1 MVTLTGAILFLSYF
15 FCLLLLIR
23 PLGGYLTRVFAGERV
38 FLSPVLLPVER
49 LLYRLAKF
57 DPSEEEH
64 WLIYARNLLAA
75 NLLGF
80 VLLYTMLRLQDVL
93 PLNPEHLPA
102 FAPDTAFN
110 AALSFVSN
118 TNWQSYSGETQATYL
133 SQMMGFAVQNFLS
146 AATGLAVAIAFIRG
160 LCRRSAKTIGN
171 FWVDWTRS
179 VLYFLLPISFIAAL
193 LLIALGV
200 PQNFDA
206 YTHVMTVEGQTQ
218 IIPQGPVASQEA
230 IKMLGTNG
238 GGFFNANSAHPYEN
252 PSALTNFIEM
262 LLMGLSG
269 AALTNVF
276 GRMAGDERQGW
287 AIFTAMFCLFTM
299 TALPL
304 FWLESHLPQVYSL
317 LGVDLSMGNME
328 GKEVRFGVAASSLF
342 AALTTAISCGA
353 VNAMHDSFSA
363 LGGMTPLLNMLLGE
377 VVFGG
382 IGAGFYGMMLFV
394 ILAIF
399 MSGLMIGRT
408 PEYLGKKI
416 EVKEMQL
423 TVLGILITPSAIL
436 ALSALAIALPAGRLG
451 ILNPGPHGFSEL
463 FYAYTSAAANN
474 GSAFAGLS
482 ANTPFYNITLG
493 LGMFLGRFLMIV
505 PVLALTGQLVQKNR
519 AEPSSGSLSTQGLL
533 FVLFLLGVVIVVAG
547 LTFFPAL
554 SLGPLAEYFSA

>member
-1 MVTLTGAILFLSYF
+1 MMTLTGAILFLSYF
-15 FCLLLLIR
+15 FCLLLCIR

-38 FLSPVLLPVER
+38 FLSPLLLPVER
-49 LLYRLAKF
+49 LLYHLAKL
-57 DPSEEEH
+57 DPSQEEH
-64 WLIYARNLLAA
+64 WSIYARHLLSA

-80 VLLYTMLRLQDVL
+80 VLLYTMLRLQGVL

-110 AALSFVSN
+110 AALSFVTN
-118 TNWQSYSGETQATYL
+118 TNWQSYPGETYASYL

-179 VLYFLLPISFIAAL
+179 VLYFLLPLSFIAAL
-193 LLIALGV
+193 VLIALGV

-206 YTHVMTVEGQTQ
+206 YTQAITVEGQTQ

-230 IKMLGTNG
+230 IKVLGTNG

-276 GRMAGDERQGW
+276 GRMAGNERYGW
-287 AIFTAMFCLFTM
+287 AIFAAMFCLFAV

-304 FWLESHLPQVYSL
+304 FWLESHPPQALSL
-317 LGVDLSMGNME
+317 LDIDLSMGNME

-342 AALTTAISCGA
+342 AALTTAVSCGA

-363 LGGMTPLLNMLLGE
+363 LGGMMPLFNMILGE

-394 ILAIF
+394 MLAIF

-416 EVKEMQL
+416 EAKEMQL
-423 TVLGILITPSAIL
+423 TVLGILITPLAIL
-436 ALSALAIALPAGRLG
+436 VLSALAIVLPAGRAG
-451 ILNPGPHGFSEL
+451 ILNPGPHGFSEVL
-463 FYAYTSAAANN
+463 YAYTSAAANN

-493 LGMFLGRFLMIV
+493 LGMFMGRFLMIV
-505 PVLALTGQLVQKNR
+505 PVLALAGQLVQKSR

-533 FVLFLLGVVIVVAG
+533 FVLFLFAVVIIVAG
-547 LTFFPAL
+547 LTFFPTL
-554 SLGPLAEYFSA
+554 SLGPVAEHFGS

>member
-1 MVTLTGAILFLSYF
+1 
-15 FCLLLLIR
+15 LLLIR
-23 PLGGYLTRVFAGERV
+23 PLGGYLTRVFSGERV
-38 FLSPVLLPVER
+38 FLSPLLLPVEH
-49 LLYRLAKF
+49 LLYRLAKL
-57 DPSEEEH
+57 DPSKEEH

-80 VLLYTMLRLQDVL
+80 VLLYTILCLQGVL

-102 FAPDTAFN
+102 FAPDAAFN
-110 AALSFVSN
+110 AALSFVTN

-146 AATGLAVAIAFIRG
+146 AATGLVVAIAFIRG

-179 VLYFLLPISFIAAL
+179 VLYFLLPLSFIAAL
-193 LLIALGV
+193 VLIALGV

-206 YTHVMTVEGQTQ
+206 YTEAITVEGQTQ

-363 LGGMTPLLNMLLGE
+363 LGGMMPLLNMLLGE
-377 VVFGG
+377 VAFGG

-436 ALSALAIALPAGRLG
+436 ALSALAIVLPAGRAG
-451 ILNPGPHGFSEL
+451 ILNPGPHGFSEV

-505 PVLALTGQLVQKNR
+505 PVLALTGQLVQKPR
-519 AEPSSGSLSTQGLL
+519 AEPSSGSLGTQGLL
-533 FVLFLLGVVIVVAG
+533 FVLFLFAVILIVAG

-554 SLGPLAEYFSA
+554 ALGPLAEYFSS